1 MKKLIE
7 IIINDLKDI
16 SNLNTIEF
24 NLKLEKDL
32 LEKIEANRLSKNFIK
47 DFISMYETDNLYK
60 IIILIK
66 KEIQTRARK
75 ELNNG

>member
-32 LEKIEANRLSKNFIK
+32 LEKIEANRLSKDFIK

>member
-7 IIINDLKDI
+7 IIINDLKYI

-32 LEKIEANRLSKNFIK
+32 LEKIEANRLSKDFIK